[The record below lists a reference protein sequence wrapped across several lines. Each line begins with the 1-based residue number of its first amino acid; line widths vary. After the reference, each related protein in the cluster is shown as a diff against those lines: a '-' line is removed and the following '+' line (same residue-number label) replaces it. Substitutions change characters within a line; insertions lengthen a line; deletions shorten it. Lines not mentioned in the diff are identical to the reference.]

1 MARIKEQ
8 HDLGLDNEE
17 AVAIG
22 IGATGRVI
30 TAAAAALAVVFL
42 AFAVCKVFFMKQIAI
57 AEAAAVIIDTTLVRA
72 LLVPAL
78 MGLFG
83 AWNWWAPRPLR
94 RLQARFGLKDA

>member
-1 MARIKEQ
+1 
-8 HDLGLDNEE
+8 
-17 AVAIG
+17 
-22 IGATGRVI
+22 
-30 TAAAAALAVVFL
+30 
-42 AFAVCKVFFMKQIAI
+42 MKQIAI

-94 RLQARFGLKDA
+94 RLHTRFGLKDA